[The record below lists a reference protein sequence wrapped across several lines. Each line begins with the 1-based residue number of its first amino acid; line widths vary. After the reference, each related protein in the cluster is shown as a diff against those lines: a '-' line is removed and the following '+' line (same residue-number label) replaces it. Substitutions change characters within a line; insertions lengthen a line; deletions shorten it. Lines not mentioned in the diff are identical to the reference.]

1 MTDMGGKR
9 EAVAPACR
17 PLEVMI
23 GTTTWSSATAPWK
36 SASAA
41 HLWLRWLEEAGV

>member
-23 GTTTWSSATAPWK
+23 ATTKSSSAI
-36 SASAA
+36 AS
-41 HLWLRWLEEAGV
+41 LRRR